1 MTPIPILHPAALKV
15 QKLHKKYKR
24 VRWVD
29 GLVVV
34 VVGGGGRGG
43 RFAVESVDG
52 K

>member
-34 VVGGGGRGG
+34 GGGGGRGE